1 MSGLRRA
8 LIVLIL
14 AELAATVAVHWLVS
28 PSVPLPASELGT
40 QESGLVA
47 DMRALEAKH
56 DPGDMQSWVT
66 IGDFYCSF
74 GLLPEAEY
82 CLEQAA
88 RLGSLDE
95 DGILLRG
102 NILSRLGRMDEAEPY
117 FRQVIES
124 RGDHTSDAWIQLALD
139 GLRQDDIQQAEQAL
153 RQSGRQPIAQLALA
167 RILMRTDRAA
177 EALTVLDQLLE
188 DFPGSM
194 RAFQLKSWAHEK
206 LGNPRAAR
214 ENYEL
219 SQRHVQV
226 VSMATPVRQH
236 DEQMHQQYGPGR
248 FMVESGLL
256 EQQGDYAGAVE
267 KVEQAIE
274 QMKPLRRFFHS
285 MRAAQLYLEI
295 DQPRQALRHLRMVLV
310 LDGESA
316 EIWELVGVAWL
327 ALGEK
332 EKARLAWLEGTQFR
346 ASKFMPANQYL
357 HQSLVDS
364 FAEAGEDALSQHHR
378 GLMHYEKGR
387 LAWRENDLRAALV
400 SFNEATQHLPMHA
413 ASWYYLAE
421 TRRAENDRQG
431 ARAAYQK
438 CLQQDANHG
447 RARVALALLDAE

>member
-1 MSGLRRA
+1 MSGFRRA

-14 AELAATVAVHWLVS
+14 VELAAAVVVHWLLS
-28 PSVPLPASELGT
+28 PPVPLPVSALGT
-40 QESGLVA
+40 QESGLLT
-47 DMRALEAKH
+47 DMQALEAKH
-56 DPGDMQSWVT
+56 DPGDIQSWVT

-88 RLGSLDE
+88 RLGTLDE
-95 DGILLRG
+95 NGILLRG

-117 FRQVIES
+117 FREVIDS
-124 RGDHTSDAWIQLALD
+124 RGDRTSDAWIQLALD
-139 GLRQDDIQQAEQAL
+139 GLRQEDIQQAEQAL
-153 RQSGRQPIAQLALA
+153 RQSARQPIAQLALA
-167 RILMRTDRAA
+167 RLLMRTDRAA
-177 EALTVLDQLLE
+177 EAIAVLDQLLE

-194 RAFQLKSWAHEK
+194 RAFQLKSWAYEK
-206 LGNPRAAR
+206 LGNSQAAR

-219 SQRHVQV
+219 SQRHVQI
-226 VSMATPVRQH
+226 VSMLTPVRQH

-316 EIWELVGVAWL
+316 EIWELAGVAWL

-332 EKARLAWLEGTQFR
+332 ENARQAWLEGTKFR
-346 ASKFMPANQYL
+346 AGKFMPANQYL
-357 HQSLVDS
+357 HQKLADS
-364 FAEAGEDALSQHHR
+364 FTETGEEELARRHR

-387 LAWRENDLRAALV
+387 LAWRENDLRTALV
-400 SFNEATQHLPMHA
+400 SFNEATQFLPLHA
-413 ASWYYLAE
+413 ASWFYLAE

-431 ARAAYQK
+431 ARTAYLK
-438 CLQQDANHG
+438 CLQQNANHG
-447 RARVALALLDAE
+447 RARVAFELLDAE

>member
-1 MSGLRRA
+1 MSGLRRV

-14 AELAATVAVHWLVS
+14 VELAATVAVHWLVS
-28 PSVPLPASELGT
+28 PSVPLPVSELGT

-56 DPGDMQSWVT
+56 DPGEMQSWVT

-95 DGILLRG
+95 DGVLLRG

-167 RILMRTDRAA
+167 RILMRTDRVA

-194 RAFQLKSWAHEK
+194 RAFQLKSWAYGK
-206 LGNPRAAR
+206 LGNSQLAR

-219 SQRHVQV
+219 SLRHVQV
-226 VSMATPVRQH
+226 VH
-236 DEQMHQQYGPGR
+236 
-248 FMVESGLL
+248 
-256 EQQGDYAGAVE
+256 
-267 KVEQAIE
+267 
-274 QMKPLRRFFHS
+274 
-285 MRAAQLYLEI
+285 
-295 DQPRQALRHLRMVLV
+295 VL
-310 LDGESA
+310 
-316 EIWELVGVAWL
+316 
-327 ALGEK
+327 
-332 EKARLAWLEGTQFR
+332 
-346 ASKFMPANQYL
+346 M
-357 HQSLVDS
+357 
-364 FAEAGEDALSQHHR
+364 
-378 GLMHYEKGR
+378 
-387 LAWRENDLRAALV
+387 
-400 SFNEATQHLPMHA
+400 
-413 ASWYYLAE
+413 
-421 TRRAENDRQG
+421 
-431 ARAAYQK
+431 
-438 CLQQDANHG
+438 
-447 RARVALALLDAE
+447 